1 MYPCLLPCKDAHR
14 TLKLGFK
21 KKPRPWWP
29 LDPAV
34 PPEGHP
40 TNDPDNIAGVAAFA
54 SEKTFQW
61 IYWFHFLSFRLYS
74 PNSLS
79 QVLFDFPNLGH
90 PRLPLHRLCNHTP
103 FRSLIFRLLYYTA
116 TLVFFS
122 LNFSKFK
129 ETSIFRFTRSYIR
142 LLYRINEVRSR

>member
-14 TLKLGFK
+14 TLKLGVK
-21 KKPRPWWP
+21 KAKALVAFRSCRT
-29 LDPAV
+29 A
-34 PPEGHP
+34 GGSS

-79 QVLFDFPNLGH
+79 QVLFVPQLGTS
-90 PRLPLHRLCNHTP
+90 P
-103 FRSLIFRLLYYTA
+103 TA
-116 TLVFFS
+116 S
-122 LNFSKFK
+122 PP
-129 ETSIFRFTRSYIR
+129 II
-142 LLYRINEVRSR
+142 